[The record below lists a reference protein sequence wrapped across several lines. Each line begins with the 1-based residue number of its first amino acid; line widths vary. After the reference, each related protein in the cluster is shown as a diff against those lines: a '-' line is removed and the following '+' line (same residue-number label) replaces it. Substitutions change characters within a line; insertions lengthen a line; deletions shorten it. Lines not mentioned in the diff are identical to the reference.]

1 MPRETNEHLSLPADG
16 AACSAVTAV
25 GITSAL
31 LLHKHRQVRRGPLGG
46 GASRLPSE
54 PPAQLSLLSLQG
66 VLLSR
71 LMSDFAWLLEET
83 LVRQRD
89 VGFSGQLRALV
100 RHSLALLRAH
110 IALYHLAPPG
120 DVLVVPEVSVEARW
134 ELSQHSAA
142 LLPVF
147 AGEVVGG
154 EQQGMGWGCP

>member
-1 MPRETNEHLSLPADG
+1 MPRETNEHLSLPADS

-31 LLHKHRQVRRGPLGG
+31 LLHKHRQVRRGPR

-54 PPAQLSLLSLQG
+54 PPAQLSLLYLSLQG

-83 LVRQRD
+83 LVRQHD

-100 RHSLALLRAH
+100 WHSLALLRAH
-110 IALYHLAPPG
+110 LTLYHLAPPG

-134 ELSQHSAA
+134 ELGRHSAA

-147 AGEVVGG
+147 ASEAVGG
-154 EQQGMGWGCP
+154 EQRGHGGP